1 MEQAEAYLNQ
11 IPMWTRE
18 KHSLEEVREY
28 LDALGSP
35 DRGLP
40 AVHIAGTN
48 GKGSVCAFLTSVLAE
63 AGYRVGTFTSPHLVD
78 IRERFQI
85 NGAMISREAFSQ
97 GFNEVLRMV
106 REMEEK
112 GHTHPS
118 FFEFLFYMAM
128 VIFREARV
136 DVMVIETG
144 LGGRLDATN
153 VLEHPAAV
161 VITSISLDHTEYL
174 GDTIE
179 KIAGEKAGIIKAGV
193 PVIFDDSIPS
203 VRTVIEGTAFR
214 RGAARY
220 PVRAADC
227 QVEGIQAGHLEM
239 TARLLRGGSLHLSIP
254 FEAVYQAQNAMLA
267 VRTLEVLRGPGMREG
282 ISCRSE
288 FCKAAACV
296 PCEGGE
302 NRARQEAEGAWNI
315 SNRQIEEGI
324 RKTSWPG
331 RMEQIRPG
339 FYLDG
344 AHNPG
349 GIEAFLRTAGEIAGR
364 RGKKAYLLFGALSDK
379 AYETMIQMLAENFA
393 WTGIGVVSPEG
404 PRGVPA
410 DQMARDFKRWTACP
424 VRVYREAREALAD
437 MRALAGDELLF
448 CTGSLYLAGDVRRIL
463 KEEEQ

>member
-112 GHTHPS
+112 GHAHPS

-267 VRTLEVLRGPGMREG
+267 VRDAGGASRPRHAGGHKLQKRILQGCGLRSLRGRRKP
-282 ISCRSE
+282 CR
-288 FCKAAACV
+288 A
-296 PCEGGE
+296 GGGGSLE
-302 NRARQEAEGAWNI
+302 YFQPPDRG
-315 SNRQIEEGI
+315 G
-324 RKTSWPG
+324 
-331 RMEQIRPG
+331 
-339 FYLDG
+339 
-344 AHNPG
+344 NP
-349 GIEAFLRTAGEIAGR
+349 
-364 RGKKAYLLFGALSDK
+364 KNLL
-379 AYETMIQMLAENFA
+379 
-393 WTGIGVVSPEG
+393 
-404 PRGVPA
+404 
-410 DQMARDFKRWTACP
+410 
-424 VRVYREAREALAD
+424 ARENGAD
-437 MRALAGDELLF
+437 SSGILPGWR
-448 CTGSLYLAGDVRRIL
+448 TQSRRDRGL
-463 KEEEQ
+463 SADRR

>member
-1 MEQAEAYLNQ
+1 
-11 IPMWTRE
+11 
-18 KHSLEEVREY
+18 
-28 LDALGSP
+28 
-35 DRGLP
+35 
-40 AVHIAGTN
+40 
-48 GKGSVCAFLTSVLAE
+48 
-63 AGYRVGTFTSPHLVD
+63 
-78 IRERFQI
+78 
-85 NGAMISREAFSQ
+85 
-97 GFNEVLRMV
+97 
-106 REMEEK
+106 
-112 GHTHPS
+112 
-118 FFEFLFYMAM
+118 
-128 VIFREARV
+128 
-136 DVMVIETG
+136 
-144 LGGRLDATN
+144 
-153 VLEHPAAV
+153 
-161 VITSISLDHTEYL
+161 
-174 GDTIE
+174 
-179 KIAGEKAGIIKAGV
+179 
-193 PVIFDDSIPS
+193 
-203 VRTVIEGTAFR
+203 
-214 RGAARY
+214 
-220 PVRAADC
+220 
-227 QVEGIQAGHLEM
+227 
-239 TARLLRGGSLHLSIP
+239 
-254 FEAVYQAQNAMLA
+254 
-267 VRTLEVLRGPGMREG
+267 MREG

-379 AYETMIQMLAENFA
+379 AYETMIQMLAEDFA